1 MFTNAEIKNVANA
14 YNAMKMDLHTYI
26 AKERRSPLDF
36 EGSIDISPEAV
47 TFSYPIRE
55 ENKSRETYHALMGI
69 GIILEDMLKGD
80 LRIWGKT
87 AGIKCLEVAPDR
99 RCETVVLEIVFQD

>member
-1 MFTNAEIKNVANA
+1 MFTNTEIKNVINA
-14 YNAMKMDLHTYI
+14 YNIMKADLHSYI
-26 AKERRSPLDF
+26 SKERRSPLDF

-87 AGIKCLEVAPDR
+87 PGIKCLEVAPDR
-99 RCETVVLEIVFQD
+99 RCETVVLEIVFLD